1 MSDTIRLAVVGAGI
15 MGANHVRTSKQL
27 RDVELVAVVDPDRDR
42 VAAATATTSAAMV
55 GSIDDVIGHIDAAVL
70 AVPTRYH
77 VELAVRLA
85 EAGVHVLVEKPLA
98 EDVTAAQ
105 QIVKACSASGVVLA
119 VGHVE
124 RFNAAVAELPKFLDE
139 PIHVEA
145 TRVSPYS
152 ARVPDGVIFDLM
164 IHDLDIVAA
173 LAGEDASVVD
183 ASGVARAVK
192 GETEDLASVTM
203 RFSTGLTATFNTS
216 RLGQQKVRT
225 IEITQADSVIVADLV
240 RQDITIHRM
249 TRHEYL
255 SDEGSRYRQ
264 SSVVEIPFLESRG
277 EPLALEL
284 QHFVECIRTGA
295 TPRVDGN
302 VGVRALALAE
312 LAESV
317 VSRS

>member
-1 MSDTIRLAVVGAGI
+1 M
-15 MGANHVRTSKQL
+15 
-27 RDVELVAVVDPDRDR
+27 
-42 VAAATATTSAAMV
+42 
-55 GSIDDVIGHIDAAVL
+55 
-70 AVPTRYH
+70 
-77 VELAVRLA
+77 
-85 EAGVHVLVEKPLA
+85 
-98 EDVTAAQ
+98 
-105 QIVKACSASGVVLA
+105 
-119 VGHVE
+119 
-124 RFNAAVAELPKFLDE
+124 
-139 PIHVEA
+139 
-145 TRVSPYS
+145 
-152 ARVPDGVIFDLM
+152 
-164 IHDLDIVAA
+164 
-173 LAGEDASVVD
+173 
-183 ASGVARAVK
+183 K

-249 TRHEYL
+249 SRHEYL

-284 QHFVECIRTGA
+284 QHFVECVRTG
-295 TPRVDGN
+295 TPPRVDGS
-302 VGVRALALAE
+302 VGIRALALAE